1 MGEWN
6 VKGAAESQRGEA
18 KGGLWKAM
26 ALPDILQNGF
36 DGVWDCP
43 CLAEQQYRVPDECNG
58 RL

>member
-1 MGEWN
+1 MGEWH

-18 KGGLWKAM
+18 KERLQKAM
-26 ALPDILQNGF
+26 ALPGILQNGF

-43 CLAEQQYRVPDECNG
+43 CLAEQQYRVPDEWNG